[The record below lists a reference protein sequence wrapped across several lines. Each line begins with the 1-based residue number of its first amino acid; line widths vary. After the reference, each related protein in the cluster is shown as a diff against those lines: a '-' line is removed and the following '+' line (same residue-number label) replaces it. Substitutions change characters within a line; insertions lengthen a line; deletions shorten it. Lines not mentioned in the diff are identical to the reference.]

1 MVSRAAYPH
10 RSVAAVA
17 ARTAAPG
24 GYCADH
30 CNSADEVEEEVG
42 AAVAAAER
50 LVAHGVLVASES
62 RCC

>member
-1 MVSRAAYPH
+1 MVSRAACPH

-24 GYCADH
+24 EYFADH
-30 CNSADEVEEEVG
+30 CSSADEVEEEVD

-50 LVAHGVLVASES
+50 LAERGALVVSES